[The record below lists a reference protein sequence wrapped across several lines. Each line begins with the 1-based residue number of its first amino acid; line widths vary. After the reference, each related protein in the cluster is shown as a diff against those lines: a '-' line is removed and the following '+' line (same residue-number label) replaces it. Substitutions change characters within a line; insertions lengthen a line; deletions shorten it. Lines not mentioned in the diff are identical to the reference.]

1 MAGLKPMLVTEKW
14 VEFDK
19 NRLFFDEKCAKKF
32 RQKNLV
38 GFENGGI

>member
-19 NRLFFDEKCAKKF
+19 NRLFFDEKCAKSFVK
-32 RQKNLV
+32 KIL
-38 GFENGGI
+38 